1 MPATYKD
8 NGGSVNGSNKVF
20 TYDFPTLQTEDVKV
34 ALNGVTQATTKY
46 TVSLSPANITFNN
59 TSVDSSVQETD
70 GSPKSGVTVK
80 VYRETVVGKANGDE
94 DPKAVFAAGSS
105 IRAGDLNANV
115 EQALFAIHE
124 LQEQEVQTESV
135 ASGAVTSA
143 KIEDGTIVNANVN
156 ASAAIAGTK
165 VSPNFG
171 SQAVVTTGT
180 LASGATTVT
189 GNITVSGTVDG
200 RDVAA
205 DGSKLDGVETGATA
219 DQTGAQIKSAY
230 EGESNT
236 NAYTDAEKSK
246 LAGIT
251 ASANNYSLS
260 SDLLDEDNMSS
271 NSATKA
277 ASQQSIKAYVDSKN
291 SEITVQDEGSNLST
305 AATTLNFTG
314 SGVTASGTGATKTI
328 TISGGGGGG
337 AGVTTDF
344 QFLELKA
351 HNNASG
357 AFSAGAHD
365 YELVTKGSTTAVTP
379 TQAAALL
386 ISIGGVIQQ
395 PQPNQGDIGAAG
407 NGSDGFALDG
417 SSIHF
422 GANLTAHPEYIL
434 YLKGSGVAT
443 VAANSI
449 TGDKIALGS
458 DASGDIMYYNGTD
471 YVRLAKGSDGEVL
484 KLASGAP
491 SWAADAGGM
500 SNIVE
505 DTSPQLGGALDVQA
519 QEINTSTT
527 NGNIKLTPNGTGVV
541 EVKGNTNPGTIQL
554 NCENNSHGVKIKG
567 PAHSAA
573 ASYTLTLPDDD
584 GTVDQVLKTD
594 GSGNLSWG
602 ANVVIWTLGING
614 GADAYTFTGPGFASA
629 TDDPILYLSR
639 GQTYK
644 FINGNSAGTHAFNI
658 EKSDHDG
665 TWSAY
670 TTGMTGAGATGGN
683 TMTWTVPMDAPS
695 LLKYVSGTTSGMTG
709 FIQVTDGTNTDEG
722 FSCWTGSRV
731 SGLQIDNGPNG
742 SHMAFFGTH
751 PSGYQPTIIGSSG
764 TTTTFQSA
772 AGYDFDSG
780 NINLQSYG
788 TNTTTPATIKFEGG
802 GSNNTYGV
810 TISGPA
816 TAQATSNYTITLPG
830 VVPTSNGQVLS
841 ATTAGVCSWADGVV
855 INNQAANRL
864 TTIGSTTT
872 ELDGEANLTFDGS
885 TLALTG
891 NQTATLAVQAQGYE
905 APATVTAN
913 WSIAAANNAFFPGP
927 MTVDSGVTVTVPAG
941 RTLTIV

>member
-20 TYDFPTLQTEDVKV
+20 TYDFPVLQTEDVKV

-80 VYRETVVGKANGDE
+80 VYRETAVGKANGDE

-143 KIEDGTIVNANVN
+143 KIEDGTIVNADVN

-165 VSPNFG
+165 ISPNFG

-205 DGSKLDGVETGATA
+205 DGSKLDGIEAGATA

-351 HNNASG
+351 HNNTSG
-357 AFSAGAHD
+357 AFSTGAHD
-365 YELVTKGSTTAVTP
+365 YELVTKGTSTAVTP

-386 ISIGGVIQQ
+386 ISLNGVIQQ
-395 PQPNQGDIGAAG
+395 PQPNQGDIGANS
-407 NGSDGFALDG
+407 NGSDGFAIDG

-422 GANLTAHPEYIL
+422 GANLTAHPDFII
-434 YLKGSGVAT
+434 YLKGAGEVQALADET
-443 VAANSI
+443 VTEA
-449 TGDKIALGS
+449 KL
-458 DASGDIMYYNGTD
+458 DIHNAPSGTD
-471 YVRLAKGSDGEVL
+471 KYLKYTSNGMEWATATGGVSD
-484 KLASGAP
+484 
-491 SWAADAGGM
+491 
-500 SNIVE
+500 IVD

-573 ASYTLTLPDDD
+573 ASYTLTLPNDD
-584 GTVDQVLKTD
+584 GSANEVLKTD
-594 GSGNLSWG
+594 GSGNLDWV
-602 ANVVIWTLGING
+602 A
-614 GADAYTFTGPGFASA
+614 
-629 TDDPILYLSR
+629 
-639 GQTYK
+639 
-644 FINGNSAGTHAFNI
+644 
-658 EKSDHDG
+658 
-665 TWSAY
+665 
-670 TTGMTGAGATGGN
+670 
-683 TMTWTVPMDAPS
+683 
-695 LLKYVSGTTSGMTG
+695 
-709 FIQVTDGTNTDEG
+709 
-722 FSCWTGSRV
+722 
-731 SGLQIDNGPNG
+731 
-742 SHMAFFGTH
+742 
-751 PSGYQPTIIGSSG
+751 
-764 TTTTFQSA
+764 QSV
-772 AGYDFDSG
+772 G
-780 NINLQSYG
+780 
-788 TNTTTPATIKFEGG
+788 
-802 GSNNTYGV
+802 
-810 TISGPA
+810 
-816 TAQATSNYTITLPG
+816 TITAL
-830 VVPTSNGQVLS
+830 
-841 ATTAGVCSWADGVV
+841 
-855 INNQAANRL
+855 NNQAANRL

-872 ELDGEANLTFDGS
+872 QLDGEASLTFEDTTS
-885 TLALTG
+885 TGLISGKQITG
-891 NQTATLAVQAQGYE
+891 RGFE
-905 APATVTAN
+905 CPATVSDDWT
-913 WSIAAANNAFFPGP
+913 IAAGNNAFFPGP
-927 MTVDSGVTVTVPAG
+927 MTVASNKTVTVPAN

>member
-20 TYDFPTLQTEDVKV
+20 TYDFPVLQTEDVKV

-80 VYRETVVGKANGDE
+80 VYRETAVGKANGDE

-143 KIEDGTIVNANVN
+143 KIEDGTIVNADVN

-165 VSPNFG
+165 ISPNFG

-205 DGSKLDGVETGATA
+205 DGSKLDGIEAGATA

-236 NAYTDAEKSK
+236 NAYTDAEKTK

-351 HNNASG
+351 HNNTSG
-357 AFSAGAHD
+357 AFSTGAHD
-365 YELVTKGSTTAVTP
+365 YELVTKGTSTAVTP

-386 ISIGGVIQQ
+386 ISLNGVIQQ
-395 PQPNQGDIGAAG
+395 PQPNQGDIGANS
-407 NGSDGFALDG
+407 NGSDGFAIDG

-422 GANLTAHPEYIL
+422 GANLTAHPDFII
-434 YLKGSGVAT
+434 YLKGAGEVQALADET
-443 VAANSI
+443 VTEA
-449 TGDKIALGS
+449 KL
-458 DASGDIMYYNGTD
+458 DIHNAPSGTD
-471 YVRLAKGSDGEVL
+471 KYLKYTSNGMEWATATGGVSD
-484 KLASGAP
+484 
-491 SWAADAGGM
+491 
-500 SNIVE
+500 IVD

-573 ASYTLTLPDDD
+573 ASYTLTLPNDD
-584 GTVDQVLKTD
+584 GSANEVLKTD
-594 GSGNLSWG
+594 GSGNLDWV
-602 ANVVIWTLGING
+602 A
-614 GADAYTFTGPGFASA
+614 
-629 TDDPILYLSR
+629 
-639 GQTYK
+639 
-644 FINGNSAGTHAFNI
+644 
-658 EKSDHDG
+658 
-665 TWSAY
+665 
-670 TTGMTGAGATGGN
+670 
-683 TMTWTVPMDAPS
+683 
-695 LLKYVSGTTSGMTG
+695 
-709 FIQVTDGTNTDEG
+709 
-722 FSCWTGSRV
+722 
-731 SGLQIDNGPNG
+731 
-742 SHMAFFGTH
+742 
-751 PSGYQPTIIGSSG
+751 
-764 TTTTFQSA
+764 QSV
-772 AGYDFDSG
+772 G
-780 NINLQSYG
+780 
-788 TNTTTPATIKFEGG
+788 
-802 GSNNTYGV
+802 
-810 TISGPA
+810 
-816 TAQATSNYTITLPG
+816 TITAL
-830 VVPTSNGQVLS
+830 
-841 ATTAGVCSWADGVV
+841 
-855 INNQAANRL
+855 NNQAANRL

-872 ELDGEANLTFDGS
+872 QLDGEASLTFEDTTS
-885 TLALTG
+885 TGLISGKQITG
-891 NQTATLAVQAQGYE
+891 RGFE
-905 APATVTAN
+905 CPATVSDDWT
-913 WSIAAANNAFFPGP
+913 IAAGNNAFFPGP
-927 MTVDSGVTVTVPAG
+927 MTVASNKTVTVPAN